1 MENEY
6 RNKKR
11 FLIGI
16 IIVLILIN
24 LTAIGTFLFQ
34 KYDRHK
40 ALNKEGVEK
49 ENRNFDRQERLK
61 NYVKKELSLSD
72 NQSSVYFQSMDKN
85 FANSKIAMD
94 NISRIKNNIIQEIF
108 SDKPDTVKISQ
119 LCDSI
124 GFYNIRVQ
132 QEMNRHL
139 FDVKKILDTAQQ
151 NKLKLNL
158 IQKNKRTWDKTDRR

>member
-24 LTAIGTFLFQ
+24 LAAIATFLFQ
-34 KYDRHK
+34 KYDRRR
-40 ALNKEGVEK
+40 AFNKEGVQK
-49 ENRNFDRQERLK
+49 ENRNFDRKERLK
-61 NYVKKELSLSD
+61 NYVKKELSLNES
-72 NQSSVYFQSMDKN
+72 QSSVYFQSMDKN
-85 FANSKIAMD
+85 FSNSKIAMD
-94 NISRIKNNIIQEIF
+94 NISRIKNNMIQEIF
-108 SDKPDTVKISQ
+108 SDKPDTVKIGQ

-124 GFYNIRVQ
+124 GFYNVRVQ
-132 QEMNRHL
+132 KEMNRHL

-158 IQKNKRTWDKTDRR
+158 IQKNKRTWDKEDHR